1 MITDIRDNTE
11 LALDISLGTKIL
23 EMLADTISER
33 RTKTR
38 HATSVEGFLGS
49 SRGIRRSVEIIEM
62 SGDGSCAAVARY
74 SFALGDGFGVKPG
87 ALETPGA
94 ESRWP
99 NDVSARFCFDRPIRP
114 AVRIHVACA
123 YPPEDPET

>member
-1 MITDIRDNTE
+1 LITDIRDNTE
-11 LALDISLGTKIL
+11 LALDFSLGTKIL
-23 EMLADTISER
+23 EMLTDTISER

-38 HATSVEGFLGS
+38 HATSVGGFLGS
-49 SRGIRRSVEIIEM
+49 SRGARRSVEIIEL
-62 SGDGSCAAVARY
+62 SGDGSCAAVARH
-74 SFALGDGFGVKPG
+74 SFALGGGFGVRPG

-99 NDVSARFCFDRPIRP
+99 NDVSARSRLDRPIRL
-114 AVRIHVACA
+114 AVRDHGACA